1 MNKLISVVTGSRADF
16 GLLQG
21 VISRIH
27 SAANLELELIVTGS
41 HLSES
46 FGSTKQEILVAGY
59 EKVVEMGLNLE
70 IISESDIGIAIS
82 DLISQ
87 MTRHYSN
94 SRPSLTL
101 VLGDRYEILGAAVA
115 CATLGIPLGHIHGGE
130 VTSGSKDD
138 MYRHAITK
146 LASLHF
152 VANSEFQSRVIG
164 MGENP
169 DTVHVVGGLGVDSID
184 QLELLSNTELEIQLG
199 ISLGLRYALVT
210 YHPDTIN
217 PDKSLDQL
225 DTILRSIAKFP
236 EIQFIIT
243 GANADYY
250 GDQINLR
257 LKEEAKQQTNVQFF
271 NSVGRQNYLSL
282 LSRANFVLGN
292 SSSGLLEAPSF
303 GTTTINIG
311 GRQDG
316 RPRASSVVDVEYE
329 ETHLVKVIQ
338 SVISASPGS
347 TLQSVENAYG
357 NPGASKKI
365 TEILDALDLNNL
377 LPKKF
382 FDSK

>member
-27 SAANLELELIVTGS
+27 SATNLELELIVTGS

-46 FGSTKQEILVAGY
+46 FGSTKQEISVAGY

-70 IISESDIGIAIS
+70 MISESDIGIAIS

-115 CATLGIPLGHIHGGE
+115 CAALGIPLGHIHGGE

-169 DTVHVVGGLGVDSID
+169 KTVYVVGGLGVDSID
-184 QLELLSNTELEIQLG
+184 QLKLLSKTELEIQLG
-199 ISLGLRYALVT
+199 ISLGPRYALVT

-225 DTILRSIAKFP
+225 GTILRSIAKFP

-243 GANADYY
+243 GANADYH

-271 NSVGRQNYLSL
+271 NSVGQQNYLSL

-316 RPRASSVVDVEYE
+316 RPRASSVVDVECE
-329 ETHLVKVIQ
+329 ETQLVKVIQ

-377 LPKKF
+377 LPKRF
-382 FDSK
+382 FDLK

>member
-46 FGSTKQEILVAGY
+46 FGSTKQEISVAGY

-70 IISESDIGIAIS
+70 MISESDTGIAIS

-130 VTSGSKDD
+130 ETSGSKDD

-152 VANSEFQSRVIG
+152 VANSEFQSRVVG

-169 DTVHVVGGLGVDSID
+169 KTVYVVGGLGVDSID
-184 QLELLSNTELEIQLG
+184 QLKLLSKTELEIQLG
-199 ISLGLRYALVT
+199 ISFINVERVKGL
-210 YHPDTIN
+210 
-217 PDKSLDQL
+217 
-225 DTILRSIAKFP
+225 KFKV
-236 EIQFIIT
+236 
-243 GANADYY
+243 GLYY
-250 GDQINLR
+250 
-257 LKEEAKQQTNVQFF
+257 
-271 NSVGRQNYLSL
+271 
-282 LSRANFVLGN
+282 
-292 SSSGLLEAPSF
+292 
-303 GTTTINIG
+303 
-311 GRQDG
+311 
-316 RPRASSVVDVEYE
+316 
-329 ETHLVKVIQ
+329 
-338 SVISASPGS
+338 
-347 TLQSVENAYG
+347 
-357 NPGASKKI
+357 
-365 TEILDALDLNNL
+365 
-377 LPKKF
+377 
-382 FDSK
+382 

>member
-46 FGSTKQEILVAGY
+46 FGSTKQEISVAGY

-70 IISESDIGIAIS
+70 MISESDTGIAIS

-115 CATLGIPLGHIHGGE
+115 CAALGIPLGHIHGGE

-152 VANSEFQSRVIG
+152 VANSEFQSRVVG

-169 DTVHVVGGLGVDSID
+169 NTVYVVGGLGVDSID

-199 ISLGLRYALVT
+199 ISLSPRYALVT

-271 NSVGRQNYLSL
+271 NSVGQQNYLSL

-316 RPRASSVVDVEYE
+316 RPRASSVVDVECE

-377 LPKKF
+377 LPKRF
-382 FDSK
+382 FDLK

>member
-27 SAANLELELIVTGS
+27 SATNLELELIVTGS

-46 FGSTKQEILVAGY
+46 FGSTKQEISVAGY

-70 IISESDIGIAIS
+70 MISESDTGIAIS
-82 DLISQ
+82 DVISQ

-115 CATLGIPLGHIHGGE
+115 CAALGIPLGHIHGGE

-152 VANSEFQSRVIG
+152 VANSEFQSRVVG

-169 DTVHVVGGLGVDSID
+169 KTVYVVGGLGVDSID
-184 QLELLSNTELEIQLG
+184 QLKLLSKTELEIQLG
-199 ISLGLRYALVT
+199 ISLGPRYALVT

-225 DTILRSIAKFP
+225 GTILRSIAKFP

-243 GANADYY
+243 GANADYH

-257 LKEEAKQQTNVQFF
+257 LKEEAKQRTNVQFF
-271 NSVGRQNYLSL
+271 NSVGQQNYLSL
-282 LSRANFVLGN
+282 LSRAKFVLGN

-303 GTTTINIG
+303 GTTTINVG

-316 RPRASSVVDVEYE
+316 RPRASSVVDVECE

-377 LPKKF
+377 LPKRF
-382 FDSK
+382 FDLK

>member
-1 MNKLISVVTGSRADF
+1 
-16 GLLQG
+16 
-21 VISRIH
+21 
-27 SAANLELELIVTGS
+27 
-41 HLSES
+41 
-46 FGSTKQEILVAGY
+46 
-59 EKVVEMGLNLE
+59 
-70 IISESDIGIAIS
+70 
-82 DLISQ
+82 
-87 MTRHYSN
+87 
-94 SRPSLTL
+94 
-101 VLGDRYEILGAAVA
+101 
-115 CATLGIPLGHIHGGE
+115 
-130 VTSGSKDD
+130 
-138 MYRHAITK
+138 MY
-146 LASLHF
+146 
-152 VANSEFQSRVIG
+152 
-164 MGENP
+164 
-169 DTVHVVGGLGVDSID
+169 VVGGLGVDSID
-184 QLELLSNTELEIQLG
+184 QLKLLSKTELEVQLG
-199 ISLGLRYALVT
+199 ISLGPRYALVT

-257 LKEEAKQQTNVQFF
+257 LKDEAKQQTNVQFF
-271 NSVGRQNYLSL
+271 NSVGQQNYLSL

-316 RPRASSVVDVEYE
+316 RPRASSVVDVECE
-329 ETHLVKVIQ
+329 ETQLVKVIQ

-377 LPKKF
+377 LPKRF
-382 FDSK
+382 FDLK

>member
-1 MNKLISVVTGSRADF
+1 
-16 GLLQG
+16 
-21 VISRIH
+21 
-27 SAANLELELIVTGS
+27 
-41 HLSES
+41 
-46 FGSTKQEILVAGY
+46 
-59 EKVVEMGLNLE
+59 
-70 IISESDIGIAIS
+70 
-82 DLISQ
+82 

-115 CATLGIPLGHIHGGE
+115 CAALGIPLGHIHGGE

-152 VANSEFQSRVIG
+152 VANSEFQSRVVG

-169 DTVHVVGGLGVDSID
+169 DTVYVVGGLGVDSID

-199 ISLGLRYALVT
+199 ISLSPRYVLVT

-257 LKEEAKQQTNVQFF
+257 LKEEAKQQRHKPLIDIDVM
-271 NSVGRQNYLSL
+271 
-282 LSRANFVLGN
+282 
-292 SSSGLLEAPSF
+292 LLE
-303 GTTTINIG
+303 
-311 GRQDG
+311 
-316 RPRASSVVDVEYE
+316 
-329 ETHLVKVIQ
+329 LV
-338 SVISASPGS
+338 
-347 TLQSVENAYG
+347 
-357 NPGASKKI
+357 
-365 TEILDALDLNNL
+365 
-377 LPKKF
+377 
-382 FDSK
+382 

>member
-1 MNKLISVVTGSRADF
+1 VTGSRADF

-46 FGSTKQEILVAGY
+46 FGSTKQEISVAGY

-70 IISESDIGIAIS
+70 MISESDTGIAIS

-87 MTRHYSN
+87 LTRHYSN

-152 VANSEFQSRVIG
+152 VANSEFQSRVVG

-169 DTVHVVGGLGVDSID
+169 KTVYVVGGLGVDSID
-184 QLELLSNTELEIQLG
+184 QLKLLSKTELEVQLG
-199 ISLGLRYALVT
+199 ISLGPRYALVT

-257 LKEEAKQQTNVQFF
+257 LKDEAKQQTNVQFF
-271 NSVGRQNYLSL
+271 NSVGQQNYLSL

-316 RPRASSVVDVEYE
+316 RPRASSVVDVECE
-329 ETHLVKVIQ
+329 ETQLVKVIQ

-377 LPKKF
+377 LPKRF
-382 FDSK
+382 FDLK

>member
-46 FGSTKQEILVAGY
+46 FGSTKQEISVAGY

-70 IISESDIGIAIS
+70 MISESDTGIAIS

-87 MTRHYSN
+87 LTRHYSN

-152 VANSEFQSRVIG
+152 VANSEFQSRVVG

-169 DTVHVVGGLGVDSID
+169 KTVYVVGGLGVDSID
-184 QLELLSNTELEIQLG
+184 QLKLLSKTELEVQLG
-199 ISLGLRYALVT
+199 ISLGPRYALVT

-257 LKEEAKQQTNVQFF
+257 LKDEAKQQTNVQFF
-271 NSVGRQNYLSL
+271 NSVGQQNYLSL

-316 RPRASSVVDVEYE
+316 RPRASSVVDVECE
-329 ETHLVKVIQ
+329 ETQLVKVIQ

-377 LPKKF
+377 LPKRF
-382 FDSK
+382 FDLK